1 MSPEAMSKR
10 NIPEA
15 MRNRVGLPAG
25 RIVTVLGTVCV
36 ERWEPAAW
44 GPGEKAIPHGDHHLA
59 GLAASQPV
67 ARARGCPTAAW

>member
-1 MSPEAMSKR
+1 MSPEAMRKR

-36 ERWEPAAW
+36 ERWDPW
-44 GPGEKAIPHGDHHLA
+44 C
-59 GLAASQPV
+59 V
-67 ARARGCPTAAW
+67 VTR

>member
-1 MSPEAMSKR
+1 DCRPAARGAGHCGRKRRIVLASGRMSPEAMSKR

-25 RIVTVLGTVCV
+25 RIVTVSGTVCV

-44 GPGEKAIPHGDHHLA
+44 
-59 GLAASQPV
+59 
-67 ARARGCPTAAW
+67 

>member
-1 MSPEAMSKR
+1 MRPEAMSKR

-25 RIVTVLGTVCV
+25 RIVTVSGTVCV

-44 GPGEKAIPHGDHHLA
+44 
-59 GLAASQPV
+59 
-67 ARARGCPTAAW
+67 